1 MIKSLTIQNFQS
13 HEKTKLTFSP
23 GVNVVV
29 GSSDAGKTA
38 IIRALRWVV
47 WNRPSGDSIR
57 STWGGSTSVKLELSE
72 GKVIRNK
79 DKSDSYLQT
88 VDGNEELA
96 FKAFGTSIPEEISRL
111 LNINEIN
118 LQQQLD
124 APFLLSDSPGEVAQH
139 FNKVAR
145 LDKIDLGIQQVN
157 SVIRELT
164 SSIGHIENDIS
175 THQGL
180 LGEFEHL
187 EKFEVEVEV
196 LEEMEKRLNSLRK
209 KEFNLQEL
217 ISDIEV
223 VNMDIKDKSRILK
236 KEEDILDLLKLY
248 NEKEEAEEERLLL
261 SKVISSI
268 NNIKDKLKNAKE
280 KHASLL
286 EKFNRLFPSVCPL
299 CGQKVK
305 K

>member
-236 KEEDILDLLKLY
+236 KEKDILDLLKLY